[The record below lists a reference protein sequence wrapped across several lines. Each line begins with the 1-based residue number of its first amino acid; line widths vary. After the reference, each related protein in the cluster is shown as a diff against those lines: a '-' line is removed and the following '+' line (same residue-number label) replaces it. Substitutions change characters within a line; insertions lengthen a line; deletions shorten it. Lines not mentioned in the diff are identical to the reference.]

1 MGGSMSTFLVVLFAL
16 VCAGPA
22 LSQVLINEVLYDPE
36 GTDTGKEKIEIRN
49 VGSATIDLTGYDLYP
64 DGIGYF
70 TFPAVSLAPG
80 AIAVVHLRQSGSNSG
95 SEFFHS
101 TPSTNVG
108 NASGSV
114 ALFSSTTHSAATLAS
129 FVQWGAGNK
138 AWSSAAVTAGIWS
151 VAADSVP
158 AVPEGHSIEYDGAG
172 FTPGDWFDQSVPTLG
187 SSNSLPVQLMAFSG
201 QRNGTSVVLSWETV
215 SEIDNFG
222 FEIERKMVSSF
233 ELRVPGSK
241 PGTWNPEPETPW
253 IRIGFVP
260 GSGTTH
266 SRQRYSFVDNVPLS
280 ERTAYRLRQLDRT
293 GMFSFSDIVEIG
305 PAGRSESMMLE
316 CYPNPF
322 NPETAVSYRP
332 SAFSD
337 VRLSVFDVLGR
348 EAALL
353 VEKEQEAGSYT
364 VIWNATS
371 MPSGTYFAT
380 LEFQGKKIS
389 RRMVLLK

>member
-1 MGGSMSTFLVVLFAL
+1 MGGSMSTFLVLLFAL
-16 VCAGPA
+16 VCAWPA

-49 VGSATIDLTGYDLYP
+49 VGSTTIDLTGYDLYP

-101 TPSTNVG
+101 TPSTNMG

-114 ALFSSTTHSAATLAS
+114 ALFSSTTHSAAALAS

-172 FTPGDWFDQSVPTLG
+172 FTPGDWFDQSVPTPG
-187 SSNSLPVQLMAFSG
+187 STNSLPVQLVAFSAR
-201 QRNGTSVVLSWETV
+201 RNGATVVLMWETLTEV
-215 SEIDNFG
+215 DNFG
-222 FEIERKMVSSF
+222 FDVERRTVSGFMLQDSGP
-233 ELRVPGSK
+233 ETLNLKHETQWLRV
-241 PGTWNPEPETPW
+241 
-253 IRIGFVP
+253 GFVP

-305 PAGRSESMMLE
+305 PVGRSETMMIE

-322 NPETAVSYRP
+322 NPETAVSYRL

-380 LEFQGKKIS
+380 LEIQGMRVS
-389 RRMVLLK
+389 RKMLLLR